1 MKICF
6 ILLFFLF
13 FSSLL
18 YPLQIAGVRYSSQ
31 SEKVRVVLDL
41 DSYPFYRVEKAPSSL
56 HVYLPG
62 YEGDSRTLSI
72 NSELVKRLIVEPGK
86 ISTSLTIELA
96 KENYNYRVFPLTQPY
111 RLVID
116 LFSKK
121 SSKNL
126 KKIVIDP
133 GHGGKD
139 PGAIGWGGLKEK
151 DITLKIALY
160 LRDYLENEE
169 FDVFLTRKRDIFV
182 PLSKRVSFSNSHQA
196 DLFISI
202 HCNASLSRYAT
213 GFETYYLAEALDPL
227 SRAVARVE
235 NSVLNLEDEVE
246 KRKLTI
252 LEDLDFLEYRKESI
266 MLARFIQEGL
276 DRYLSTPNRGHKSAL
291 FYVLKG
297 IDSPGVLVETGFIS
311 SPYEARMFRKDSYLK
326 KIALGIQKGILNFRK
341 EFEASEGFTR
351 KFSSHR
357 NF

>member
-1 MKICF
+1 M
-6 ILLFFLF
+6 F
-13 FSSLL
+13 FSSSL
-18 YPLQIAGVRYSSQ
+18 YPLQVAGVRYSSRP
-31 SEKVRVVLDL
+31 EKTRIVLDL
-41 DSYPFYRVEKAPSSL
+41 DSYPFYRVEKNASSL
-56 HVYLPG
+56 QIYLPG
-62 YEGDSRTLSI
+62 YEGKPRTLFI
-72 NSELVKRLIVEPGK
+72 NNQLVKKLTLKPEE

-96 KENYNYRVFPLTQPY
+96 KANYTYRVFPLTNPY

-116 LFSKK
+116 LSYRQSRK
-121 SSKNL
+121 SL
-126 KKIVIDP
+126 QRIVIDP

-151 DITLKIALY
+151 NVTLKIALY
-160 LRDYLENEE
+160 LRDYLKRDG
-169 FDVFLTRKRDIFV
+169 FTVFLTRDKDVFV
-182 PLSKRVSFSNSHQA
+182 PLRKRVQFSNSHQA
-196 DLFISI
+196 DLFVSI

-213 GFETYYLAEALDPL
+213 GFETYYLDEALDPL

-235 NSVLNLEDEVE
+235 NSVVNLEDKVE

-266 MLARFIQEGL
+266 MLARLIQAKL
-276 DRYLSTPNRGHKSAL
+276 DRYLPTPNRGHKSAL

-311 SPYEARMFRKDSYLK
+311 SPYEARLFRKNSYLK
-326 KIALGIQKGILNFRK
+326 QIARGIEGGIVNFRK